1 MNKKTIC
8 SIVILVILLLCLYV
22 VYTLGNRKS
31 PSKTESQGNP
41 SPTAAS
47 NVPTGATGAPTSA
60 PVLTGEVVSITP
72 TVTGEAVTGT
82 VTPSVT
88 PSLNPTQDVKPTPT
102 IKAGENDLPPV
113 VIVLPTPSPE
123 PTDAPKP
130 SGNASPTPA
139 GNISPTPVPTNTPTK
154 SVTPTPT
161 VAPTKVPKGGNVGDD
176 GVIRLPVIPAEDK

>member
-1 MNKKTIC
+1 
-8 SIVILVILLLCLYV
+8 L
-22 VYTLGNRKS
+22 
-31 PSKTESQGNP
+31 
-41 SPTAAS
+41 
-47 NVPTGATGAPTSA
+47 
-60 PVLTGEVVSITP
+60 
-72 TVTGEAVTGT
+72 
-82 VTPSVT
+82 
-88 PSLNPTQDVKPTPT
+88 
-102 IKAGENDLPPV
+102 KAGENDLPPV

-123 PTDAPKP
+123 PTDVPKP